1 MFQID
6 GPTHR
11 QVLVSRARDQNYFS
25 FCFSQFL
32 NDGSISVDSVLLK
45 VTNVDVETAS
55 SAENVAAAA
64 AAKKKII
71 VSWTYQDEDL
81 GSFLLK
87 LLKSHYQ

>member
-1 MFQID
+1 M
-6 GPTHR
+6 
-11 QVLVSRARDQNYFS
+11 
-25 FCFSQFL
+25 
-32 NDGSISVDSVLLK
+32 DSVLLN

-81 GSFLLK
+81 GSYLLK

>member
-1 MFQID
+1 MEWNNGKSASLDI
-6 GPTHR
+6 P
-11 QVLVSRARDQNYFS
+11 LPSSYNP
-25 FCFSQFL
+25 QFL

-87 LLKSHYQ
+87 LLKSHYQWSPIES